1 MSLSLLDVKRMN
13 FRTVNYQKMLNIFLM
28 LYWRTYI
35 NKAFKEYFYVS
46 NISLIT
52 LLSKYFFSF
61 EFFSKYL
68 IAWSGCMSCFLF
80 PFSIHCIF
88 CLVKIYLN
96 FSSIVWGWKEETESH
111 RWALCNWDSLCW
123 KPQVGL
129 WGNSPLI
136 LQNLKL
142 RHNLYKVFIKTI
154 RASNLLSKQD
164 MSILFINWKDLI
176 VTNTKLL
183 KSMRI
188 RQSTNQQQATI
199 GDILCENVKFIFSL
213 FFLINL
219 MII

>member
-1 MSLSLLDVKRMN
+1 MIWVH
-13 FRTVNYQKMLNIFLM
+13 V
-28 LYWRTYI
+28 
-35 NKAFKEYFYVS
+35 
-46 NISLIT
+46 
-52 LLSKYFFSF
+52 LLSFPCFYCSFSF
-61 EFFSKYL
+61 
-68 IAWSGCMSCFLF
+68 CFY
-80 PFSIHCIF
+80 
-88 CLVKIYLN
+88 KIYLN

-123 KPQVGL
+123 KPQVGV
-129 WGNSPLI
+129 WGNSPII
-136 LQNLKL
+136 LPNLSL

-199 GDILCENVKFIFSL
+199 GDILCENVKFL
-213 FFLINL
+213 AAKT
-219 MII
+219 

>member
-1 MSLSLLDVKRMN
+1 MIWVH
-13 FRTVNYQKMLNIFLM
+13 V
-28 LYWRTYI
+28 
-35 NKAFKEYFYVS
+35 
-46 NISLIT
+46 
-52 LLSKYFFSF
+52 LLSFPCFYCSFSF
-61 EFFSKYL
+61 CY
-68 IAWSGCMSCFLF
+68 
-80 PFSIHCIF
+80 
-88 CLVKIYLN
+88 KIYLN

-129 WGNSPLI
+129 RGIKSSLI
-136 LQNLKL
+136 LPNLRL
-142 RHNLYKVFIKTI
+142 RQNLYKVFIKTI

-199 GDILCENVKFIFSL
+199 GDILCENVKFL
-213 FFLINL
+213 AAKT
-219 MII
+219 